1 MSEFKLRLLRYY
13 DSGRSTAGLLFIN
26 GEFACHTLENPWKGN
41 QRRVSCVPEGKYRL
55 ALRTEGGWGDR
66 AKEKFPDM
74 HKGMIELQDVPDRT
88 FILMHWGNY
97 PKDTEGCVL
106 LGKTAGVDMVGSSVE
121 TYEKVYPKIADAI
134 LCGETSI
141 EVCHA

>member
-1 MSEFKLRLLRYY
+1 MRLTLHRYL
-13 DSGRSTAGLLFIN
+13 DTGKSTAGLLFLD
-26 GEFACHTLENPWKGN
+26 GEFACHTLENPWKN
-41 QRRVSCVPEGKYRL
+41 NERRVSCIPEGTYRL
-55 ALRTEGGWGDR
+55 GLRTEGGWDER
-66 AKEKFPDM
+66 AGKKFPAM

-97 PKDTEGCVL
+97 PKDTEGCIL

-134 LCGETSI
+134 LCGEASI
-141 EVCHA
+141 EVGHA